1 MSRAAR
7 RFRKEGGRNRLDEAR
22 AHLRRGDFH
31 GALTQCR
38 LHLERRPDDVSALL
52 LTGAVLGQSSQPE
65 RALPFLSRAVQLE
78 PGNAAVH
85 NDLGLVHV
93 ALGDSDCARKA
104 FALALACSP
113 RLAPAHFNMARLML
127 NAQRL
132 VEAERH
138 FRAAIDSN
146 PTFVDAMAGLAELL
160 SHGAR
165 TEEAAGLCRRVLSC
179 EAHHAG
185 ASITLATIDLRA
197 GCLDEGRRRLDQ
209 VLLRNSLDP
218 ITRSLAEGKRAQI
231 LEALGDYEAALAG
244 FRQANE
250 AVRAPAMAE
259 LGGDT
264 STFGAHANV
273 LRMRSHFT
281 QERVSA
287 WPRKALERSGVAPVF
302 LLGFPRS
309 GTTLLDRM
317 LSSHPGTLVLEER
330 DLLGGAYMRY
340 GASAAALGRFDG
352 LDDEALREARREYW
366 KRVDSELAGIDRK
379 GQLVID
385 KLPLNTILLGLI
397 ARIFPDARVVLAVRD
412 PRDVCLSCY
421 QQRFDLNPA
430 MINFLRWDTT
440 VAYYD
445 AVMSAGM
452 QVLEAGVLAVHRNRY
467 EHLVDAPRDALAPLL
482 AFLGLPWDDAVLDYR
497 RTARERYTAT
507 PSAEQVVRPLYRSSI
522 GRFRHYEAWL
532 KPEIEM
538 LAPWLER
545 FGYAS

>member
-1 MSRAAR
+1 M
-7 RFRKEGGRNRLDEAR
+7 
-22 AHLRRGDFH
+22 
-31 GALTQCR
+31 
-38 LHLERRPDDVSALL
+38 
-52 LTGAVLGQSSQPE
+52 LGQSSQPE
-65 RALPFLSRAVQLE
+65 RALPFLSRAVRLE

-93 ALGDSDCARKA
+93 AIGNSNCAKEA
-104 FALALACSP
+104 FASALACSP
-113 RLAPAHFNMARLML
+113 RFAPAHFNMARLML
-127 NAQRL
+127 NSQRL
-132 VEAERH
+132 DEAERH

-146 PTFVDAMAGLAELL
+146 PAFVDAMAGLAELL

-165 TEEAAGLCRRVLSC
+165 TEEAAELCRRVLSH
-179 EAHHAG
+179 EAHHTG
-185 ASITLATIDLRA
+185 ASITLASIDFRA
-197 GCLDEGRRRLDQ
+197 GRLDEGRRGLDR

-218 ITRSLAEGKRAQI
+218 VTRSLAEGKRAQI
-231 LEALGDYEAALAG
+231 LEALGSYEAALAG
-244 FRQANE
+244 FRRGNE
-250 AVRAPAMAE
+250 AVRQRAMAE
-259 LGGDT
+259 LGDDT
-264 STFGAHANV
+264 STYGAHANV
-273 LRMRSHFT
+273 LRMRRHFT
-281 QERVSA
+281 QERVSV
-287 WPRKALERSGVAPVF
+287 WPREVPENSGVAPVF

-317 LSSHPGTLVLEER
+317 LSSHPDTLVLEER
-330 DLLGGAYMRY
+330 DLLGGAYECY
-340 GASAAALGRFDG
+340 GASADALSRLDR
-352 LDDEALREARREYW
+352 LDDESLREARREYW
-366 KRVDSELAGIDRK
+366 KRVDSEPEGMDRK
-379 GQLVID
+379 GRLVID

-397 ARIFPDARVVLAVRD
+397 ARIFPDARVLLAVRD

-467 EHLVDAPRDALAPLL
+467 EHLVDAPRDALEPLL

-497 RTARERYTAT
+497 STARERYTAT

-532 KPEIEM
+532 KPEIEV
-538 LAPWLER
+538 LAPWVER
-545 FGYAS
+545 LGYAS